1 MPMDEPTLIQ
11 RSRQGDLD
19 AFNRLVESYQSQ
31 VFNLA
36 WRMLGSPAGAEDA
49 AQEAFISAYRNISSY
64 RGGSFRAWL
73 LRIAVNACYDQLR
86 TSKRHSGPSLDALLE
101 TPSFQPPSKDP
112 SPESLALSAEL
123 SAAIQQAIAALPEDQ
138 RSVLVLV
145 DVEGL
150 AYEEVAQAAGV
161 NIGTVKSRLSRAR
174 ARVRDLLAAHREL
187 LPDRYRLP
195 K

>member
-1 MPMDEPTLIQ
+1 MDEVTLIQ
-11 RSRQGDLD
+11 RSCQGDLD
-19 AFNRLVESYQSQ
+19 AFNHLVESYQSQ

-36 WRMLGSPAGAEDA
+36 WRMLGSHASAEDA
-49 AQEAFISAYRNISSY
+49 AQEAFISAYRNIASY

-73 LRIAVNACYDQLR
+73 LRITTNACYDLLR
-86 TSKRHSGPSLDALLE
+86 AAKRHGGASLDALLE

-112 SPESLALSAEL
+112 SPESQALSAEL
-123 SAAIQQAIAALPEDQ
+123 SAVIQQAILALPDDQ

-174 ARVRDLLAAHREL
+174 AHVRESLAAHREL

-195 K
+195 Q

>member
-1 MPMDEPTLIQ
+1 MEEATLIQ

-31 VFNLA
+31 VFNVA
-36 WRMLGSPAGAEDA
+36 WRILGSSAGAEDA
-49 AQEAFISAYRNISSY
+49 AQEAFISAYRNIAAY

-73 LRIAVNACYDQLR
+73 LRIATNSCYDQIR
-86 TSKRHSGPSLDALLE
+86 ASKRHGGSSLDALLE
-101 TPSFQPPSKDP
+101 TPSFQPASNDP
-112 SPESLALSAEL
+112 SPESQAVTAEL
-123 SAAIQQAIAALPEDQ
+123 SAAIQHAIAALPEDQ
-138 RSVLVLV
+138 RAVLVLV
-145 DVEGL
+145 DIEGL

-174 ARVRDLLAAHREL
+174 ARVRDLLAAQREL

-195 K
+195 

>member
-1 MPMDEPTLIQ
+1 MDEPTLIQ
-11 RSRQGDLD
+11 RSRKGDLD

-36 WRMLGSPAGAEDA
+36 WRMLGSPTSAEDA
-49 AQEAFISAYRNISSY
+49 AQEAFISAFRNITAY

-73 LRIAVNACYDQLR
+73 LRIATNACYDQLR
-86 TSKRHSGPSLDALLE
+86 AAKRHGGPSLDALLE
-101 TPSFQPPSKDP
+101 TPSFQPPSKDA
-112 SPESLALSAEL
+112 SPESQALSAEL
-123 SAAIQQAIAALPEDQ
+123 SAAIQSAIATLPEDQ

-174 ARVRDLLAAHREL
+174 ARVRNLLAAHREL

-195 K
+195 Q